1 MPNVDTNAVPAAQ
14 RRRHGSGFW
23 AVAFAFLIVMAF
35 ATLPSPLYGLYRT
48 RDHLSALV
56 ITMVYAIFA
65 GGTIITLLGER
76 FIAARAGRRGAMLGG
91 VGTMMVAA
99 GLLAAW
105 KDLPGLLI
113 GRLLTGVAIGL
124 AAGVA
129 IPYLIELRLRAD
141 PNASAVRAQVI
152 GTSVN
157 VGALGV
163 GPLVAGIL
171 AQWATQPLTLPYILF
186 VALGAVALIGVAAA
200 PETGAPTPRAA
211 TETGPTGSRRS
222 VRLPVPAAAAT
233 IAAFSATGLFA
244 GLSGL
249 FLATTLHHP
258 SHALSG
264 ATLFLVFSAGVVS
277 QLATTRLRASRV
289 LALGMISMVVGLV
302 LLVVAVRLSTPSLV
316 LFLIGGALIG
326 AGAGAVYK
334 GTTGLVLEATAPEN
348 RVAMTSALVIA
359 VFVGLSVPVIGAG
372 VALNQGASAPDTVLG
387 FAILVAL
394 GASVSGWALLGRRP
408 TGSEQVAQPAPP
420 APTAARGAAD
430 ADDQ

>member
-1 MPNVDTNAVPAAQ
+1 MEVDTNAAPAVQ
-14 RRRHGSGFW
+14 RSRHRSGFW

-48 RDHLSALV
+48 RDHLSAFV
-56 ITMVYAIFA
+56 ITIVFAIFA
-65 GGTIITLLGER
+65 AGTIITLLGER
-76 FIAARAGRRGAMLGG
+76 FIAARIGRRGAVLAG
-91 VGTMMVAA
+91 VATMMVAA

-105 KDLPGLLI
+105 KDLPALLV
-113 GRLLTGVAIGL
+113 GRFLTGVAIGL

-141 PNASAVRAQVI
+141 PTASAVRAQVI

-157 VGALGV
+157 VGALGI

-171 AQWATQPLTLPYILF
+171 AQWATQPLTLSYLLF
-186 VALGAVALIGVAAA
+186 VALGAVALIGVAPA
-200 PETGAPTPRAA
+200 PETGTPTPRAA
-211 TETGPTGSRRS
+211 TENRQARSRRS

-233 IAAFSATGLFA
+233 IAAFSSTGLFA

-249 FLATTLHHP
+249 FLATTFHRP

-277 QLATTRLRASRV
+277 QLSTTRLRASRV
-289 LALGMISMVVGLV
+289 LALGMIFMVVGLV
-302 LLVVAVRLSTPSLV
+302 LLVVAVRLSTPSLA
-316 LFLIGGALIG
+316 LFLIGGVLIG

-334 GTTGLVLEATAPEN
+334 GTTGLVLQATPPEN

-359 VFVGLSVPVIGAG
+359 VFVGLSVPVLGAG
-372 VALNQGASAPDTVLG
+372 VALNEGASAPDTVLV
-387 FAILVAL
+387 FALLVAL
-394 GASVSGWALLGRRP
+394 GVCVSGWALLGRRLA
-408 TGSEQVAQPAPP
+408 GS
-420 APTAARGAAD
+420 D
-430 ADDQ
+430 